1 MKQDKMTD
9 EQCRLVV
16 ENLGLIHKV
25 IRSSASGACDYE
37 ELYACGC
44 EYLCR
49 AAIKYDPARS
59 TGAFTTFAYVVI
71 RNGLIRYQQNE
82 IRFKSRNN
90 DYKFLKANRDLFEK
104 VLENITISNVYSRL
118 IGNARHIPLKR
129 GIKFIF
135 ENAIN
140 GTSIGELAEKYGVS
154 RNTVYTNMSLA
165 RRYLKNTPFK
175 EKIMLMEN
183 EHRSKREDDQNE
195 S

>member
-16 ENLGLIHKV
+16 DNLGLIHKV
-25 IRSSASGACDYE
+25 IRSSISGAYDYE

-59 TGAFTTFAYVVI
+59 TGAFTTFAHVVI

-104 VLENITISNVYSRL
+104 VLENVTISNVYSRL
-118 IGNARHIPLKR
+118 IGNTRQIPLKR

-140 GTSIGELAEKYGVS
+140 GASIEELAEKYGVS

-165 RRYLKNTPFK
+165 RRYFRNKPSMA
-175 EKIMLMEN
+175 KIMLMED
-183 EHRSKREDDQNE
+183 EQRSKRKDDQNE